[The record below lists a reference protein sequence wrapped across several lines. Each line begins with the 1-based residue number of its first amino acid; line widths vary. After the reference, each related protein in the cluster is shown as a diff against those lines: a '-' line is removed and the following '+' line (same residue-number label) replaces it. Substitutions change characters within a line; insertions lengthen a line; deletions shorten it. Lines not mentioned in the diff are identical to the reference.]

1 MKLSNAIK
9 GLLCGAAC
17 AASGSVMAQ
26 GAVIPITRSGRSFLL
41 RRAAPPISWA
51 ASSRCRSGNCS
62 KQQIISDNRP
72 GAAGN
77 IGMEYAARATPDG
90 YTLYQ
95 GNVGTLT
102 INPNIYKT
110 LPVKPLQDFAPIT
123 QVVDVPGSLVIHPS
137 LPVKSVAELIKFA
150 KARPGQLN
158 FGSPGAGSAN
168 RLEMEN
174 FMLETGI
181 KMVHIPYKGGAGP
194 AAIGLISG
202 ETQLMFVT
210 LSSAVTFIQSGKL
223 RALGVVAP
231 KRVDAVPNIP
241 TMAEQGFKNM
251 TVGSWQGL
259 LAPAGTPKPII
270 DKLYAAIIKVMA
282 MPEVKEQPRK
292 RWRRRSHQQISRGLS
307 RIHETGLR
315 ALGQSRQGDRHHGR
329 LSHAPPP
336 GQVFP
341 AAA

>member
-1 MKLSNAIK
+1 
-9 GLLCGAAC
+9 
-17 AASGSVMAQ
+17 MAQ
-26 GAVIPITRSGRSFLL
+26 GANYPNRAIRQVIPFAPGGASDFVGRIIAVPLGKLL
-41 RRAAPPISWA
+41 
-51 ASSRCRSGNCS
+51 G
-62 KQQIISDNRP
+62 QQLISDNRP

-77 IGMEYAARATPDG
+77 IGMEFAAHAAPDG

-102 INPNIYKT
+102 INPNIYKV
-110 LPVKPLQDFAPIT
+110 LSVKPLQDFAPIT

-137 LPVKSVAELIKFA
+137 LPVKSVPELIKFA

-168 RLEMEN
+168 RLEMES

-210 LSSAVTFIQSGKL
+210 LSSAITFIQSGKL
-223 RALGVVAP
+223 RGLGVVAP

-241 TMAEQGFKNM
+241 TMAEQGFPNM

-282 MPEVKEQPRK
+282 MPDVKNRLAAGGVAVVTSKTPDDFHEFMK
-292 RWRRRSHQQISRGLS
+292 RDSARWAKVVKA
-307 RIHETGLR
+307 TGITV
-315 ALGQSRQGDRHHGR
+315 D
-329 LSHAPPP
+329 
-336 GQVFP
+336 
-341 AAA
+341 

>member
-1 MKLSNAIK
+1 MKLSNGIK
-9 GLLCGAAC
+9 AMLCSAAC
-17 AASGSVMAQ
+17 AIAGSAMAQ
-26 GAVIPITRSGRSFLL
+26 GAADYPSRPIRQVIPFSPGGASDFVGRIIAMPLGKLL
-41 RRAAPPISWA
+41 
-51 ASSRCRSGNCS
+51 G
-62 KQQIISDNRP
+62 QQIISDNRP

-77 IGMEYAARATPDG
+77 IGMEFAARAAPDG

-102 INPNIYKT
+102 INPNIYKV
-110 LPVKPLQDFAPIT
+110 LSVKPLQDFAPIT
-123 QVVDVPGSLVIHPS
+123 QVVDVPGSLVVHPS
-137 LPVKSVAELIKFA
+137 LPVKSVPELIKFA

-168 RLEMEN
+168 RLEMES

-210 LSSAVTFIQSGKL
+210 LSSSITFIQSGKL
-223 RALGVVAP
+223 RGLGVVAP
-231 KRVDAVPNIP
+231 KRVDAVPKIP
-241 TMAEQGFKNM
+241 TMAEQGFPNM

-270 DKLYAAIIKVMA
+270 DKLYAAVLKVMA
-282 MPEVKEQPRK
+282 MPDVKNRLAAGGVAVVTSKSPADFAAFMKGDTE
-292 RWRRRSHQQISRGLS
+292 RWAKVVKA
-307 RIHETGLR
+307 TGITV
-315 ALGQSRQGDRHHGR
+315 D
-329 LSHAPPP
+329 
-336 GQVFP
+336 
-341 AAA
+341 

>member
-9 GLLCGAAC
+9 VLLCGAAC
-17 AASGSVMAQ
+17 AAAGSVMAQ
-26 GAVIPITRSGRSFLL
+26 GAYPNHPIRQVIPFAPGGASDFVGRIIAVPLGKLL
-41 RRAAPPISWA
+41 
-51 ASSRCRSGNCS
+51 G
-62 KQQIISDNRP
+62 QQIISDNRA

-77 IGMEYAARATPDG
+77 IGMESAARAAPDG

-102 INPNIYKT
+102 INPNIYKV
-110 LPVKPLQDFAPIT
+110 LSVKPLKDFAPIT

-231 KRVDAVPNIP
+231 KRVEVVPNVP

-282 MPEVKEQPRK
+282 MPDVKSHLAAGGVAVVTSKSPEDFHEFMERDYA
-292 RWRRRSHQQISRGLS
+292 RWAKVVKA
-307 RIHETGLR
+307 TGITV
-315 ALGQSRQGDRHHGR
+315 D
-329 LSHAPPP
+329 
-336 GQVFP
+336 
-341 AAA
+341 

>member
-1 MKLSNAIK
+1 MKLSNGIK
-9 GLLCGAAC
+9 AMLCGAAC
-17 AASGSVMAQ
+17 AIAGGAMAQ
-26 GAVIPITRSGRSFLL
+26 GASDYPSRAIRQVIPFSPGGASDFVGRIIALPLGKLL
-41 RRAAPPISWA
+41 
-51 ASSRCRSGNCS
+51 G
-62 KQQIISDNRP
+62 QQIISDNRP

-77 IGMEYAARATPDG
+77 IGMEYAAHAAADG

-102 INPNIYKT
+102 INPNIYKV
-110 LPVKPLQDFAPIT
+110 LSVKPLQDFAPIT

-174 FMLETGI
+174 FILETGI

-210 LSSAVTFIQSGKL
+210 LSSSVTFIQSGKL

-231 KRVDAVPNIP
+231 KRVDAVPNVP
-241 TMAEQGFKNM
+241 TMAEQGFPNM

-259 LAPAGTPKPII
+259 LAPTGTPKPII

-282 MPEVKEQPRK
+282 MPDVKNNLAKGGVAVVTSKSPDDFHEFMK
-292 RWRRRSHQQISRGLS
+292 RDSARWAKVVKA
-307 RIHETGLR
+307 TGIKV
-315 ALGQSRQGDRHHGR
+315 D
-329 LSHAPPP
+329 
-336 GQVFP
+336 
-341 AAA
+341 

>member
-1 MKLSNAIK
+1 MKLCNGINII
-9 GLLCGAAC
+9 LCGVAC
-17 AASGSVMAQ
+17 AASADAMAQ
-26 GAVIPITRSGRSFLL
+26 GAEYPSRPIRQVIPFAPGGASDYVGRIIAVPLGKLL
-41 RRAAPPISWA
+41 
-51 ASSRCRSGNCS
+51 

-102 INPNIYKT
+102 INPNIYKV
-110 LPVKPLQDFAPIT
+110 LSVKPLQDFAPIT
-123 QVVDVPGSLVIHPS
+123 QVVDVPGSLVVHPS

-174 FMLETGI
+174 FILETGI

-223 RALGVVAP
+223 RALGIVAP
-231 KRVDAVPNIP
+231 KRVDAVSNIP
-241 TMAEQGFKNM
+241 TMAEQGFKSM

-282 MPEVKEQPRK
+282 MPDVKNNLAKGGVAVVTSKSPEDFHEFMK
-292 RWRRRSHQQISRGLS
+292 RDSARWAKVVKA
-307 RIHETGLR
+307 TGITV
-315 ALGQSRQGDRHHGR
+315 D
-329 LSHAPPP
+329 
-336 GQVFP
+336 
-341 AAA
+341 

>member
-1 MKLSNAIK
+1 MKLNSRINA
-9 GLLCGAAC
+9 LLCAVAC
-17 AASGSVMAQ
+17 AAPAGVMAQ
-26 GAVIPITRSGRSFLL
+26 AGDYPSHPIRQIIPFAPGGASDFAGRIIAVPLSKLL
-41 RRAAPPISWA
+41 
-51 ASSRCRSGNCS
+51 G
-62 KQQIISDNRP
+62 QQIISDNRA

-77 IGMEYAARATPDG
+77 IGMEAAARAAPDG

-102 INPNIYKT
+102 INPNIYKV
-110 LPVKPLQDFAPIT
+110 LKVKPLEDFAPIT
-123 QVVDVPGSLVIHPS
+123 EVVDVPGSLVVHPS

-194 AAIGLISG
+194 AVVGLISG
-202 ETQLMFVT
+202 ETQLMFIT
-210 LSSAVTFIQSGKL
+210 LSSAITFIQSGKL
-223 RALGVVAP
+223 RGLGVVAP
-231 KRVDAVPNIP
+231 KRVAAVPNIP
-241 TMAEQGFKNM
+241 TMAEQGFPNM

-282 MPEVKEQPRK
+282 MPEVKNRLAMGGVDVVTSKSPEDFHAFMK
-292 RWRRRSHQQISRGLS
+292 KDYERWAKVVKA
-307 RIHETGLR
+307 TGITV
-315 ALGQSRQGDRHHGR
+315 D
-329 LSHAPPP
+329 
-336 GQVFP
+336 
-341 AAA
+341 

>member
-1 MKLSNAIK
+1 MKLSNGINAI
-9 GLLCGAAC
+9 LCGMAC
-17 AASGSVMAQ
+17 AIASNAMAQ
-26 GAVIPITRSGRSFLL
+26 GASDYPNRAVRQVIPFSPGGASDFVGRIIALPLGKLL
-41 RRAAPPISWA
+41 
-51 ASSRCRSGNCS
+51 G
-62 KQQIISDNRP
+62 QQIISDNRP

-77 IGMEYAARATPDG
+77 IGMEYAARAAADG

-102 INPNIYKT
+102 INPNIYKV
-110 LPVKPLQDFAPIT
+110 LSVKPLQDFAPIT

-174 FMLETGI
+174 FILETGI

-210 LSSAVTFIQSGKL
+210 LSSSVTFIQSGKL
-223 RALGVVAP
+223 RALAVVAP
-231 KRVDAVPNIP
+231 KRVDAVPNVP
-241 TMAEQGFKNM
+241 TMAEQGFPNM

-282 MPEVKEQPRK
+282 MPDVKNNLAKGGVAVVTSKSPEDFHEFMK
-292 RWRRRSHQQISRGLS
+292 RDSARWAKVVKA
-307 RIHETGLR
+307 TGIKV
-315 ALGQSRQGDRHHGR
+315 D
-329 LSHAPPP
+329 
-336 GQVFP
+336 
-341 AAA
+341 

>member
-1 MKLSNAIK
+1 MRLSNGINV
-9 GLLCGAAC
+9 LLFGVAC
-17 AASGSVMAQ
+17 TASAGVMAQ
-26 GAVIPITRSGRSFLL
+26 GADYPNRPIRQVIPFAPGGASDYVGRIIAVPLGKLL
-41 RRAAPPISWA
+41 
-51 ASSRCRSGNCS
+51 

-90 YTLYQ
+90 YSLYQ

-110 LPVKPLQDFAPIT
+110 LQVKPLQDFAPIT
-123 QVVDVPGSLVIHPS
+123 QVVDVPGSLVVHPS

-174 FMLETGI
+174 FILETGI

-210 LSSAVTFIQSGKL
+210 LSSAIAFIESGKL

-231 KRVDAVPNIP
+231 KRIDAVPKIP
-241 TMAEQGFKNM
+241 TMAEQGFKSM

-282 MPEVKEQPRK
+282 MPEVKNNLAKGGVAVVTSKSPEDFHAFMKQDTA
-292 RWRRRSHQQISRGLS
+292 RWAKVVKA
-307 RIHETGLR
+307 TGITV
-315 ALGQSRQGDRHHGR
+315 D
-329 LSHAPPP
+329 
-336 GQVFP
+336 
-341 AAA
+341 

>member
-1 MKLSNAIK
+1 MKLSNVIN

-17 AASGSVMAQ
+17 VASAGVMAQ
-26 GAVIPITRSGRSFLL
+26 GADYPSRPVRQVIPFAPGGASDYVGRIIAVPLGKLL
-41 RRAAPPISWA
+41 
-51 ASSRCRSGNCS
+51 

-102 INPNIYKT
+102 INPNIYKA

-174 FMLETGI
+174 FMLDTGI

-231 KRVDAVPNIP
+231 KRVAAVPNIP
-241 TMAEQGFKNM
+241 TMAEQGFKTM

-270 DKLYAAIIKVMA
+270 DKLYAAIIKVMD
-282 MPEVKEQPRK
+282 MPEVKNNLAKGGVAVVTSKSPEDFHEFMKQDTA
-292 RWRRRSHQQISRGLS
+292 RWAKVVKA
-307 RIHETGLR
+307 TGITV
-315 ALGQSRQGDRHHGR
+315 D
-329 LSHAPPP
+329 
-336 GQVFP
+336 
-341 AAA
+341 